1 MARSGYLG
9 KISAI
14 VSINT
19 SSVKPSLDSSAKDI
33 NAWAKS
39 TQSRISGAANSAGR
53 ALEGIFTPLQR
64 LQAAIKNANR
74 NPLDLKIQ
82 NPGAYLQLAKATEQ
96 IAKPLGQVQS
106 QFAGLASSV
115 QAELLPVLQSAQKQ
129 TTSLFNA
136 ISSGAKVSDRDL
148 ENTAARVERL
158 NQVIRRSAEA
168 NQLARGGRTGNELA
182 FAAPRTQDELSRSA
196 QLSQRAA
203 EAPVALRA
211 DPGFRQRIQELDE
224 LRQKIVQYQSAVDR
238 RQVLGLDTTEV
249 QARLDGIIRKSA
261 DTRASLEQVTA
272 DAAAAT
278 RAFTLAQS
286 ARQPRSGGLF
296 GVESGTDQERAI
308 ERARRL
314 SAEFLRLPQAAQQGL
329 SGLAGIASRVAD
341 AVAAGTG
348 NAQQL
353 NDVLDK
359 LASRISDGS
368 VASGQQELGRQ
379 IGNGFLNILT
389 PAEAAADTLAAKTQE
404 LARKIGNG
412 FLNVLTPAEAAAD
425 TLDAK
430 AQQLARKIGNG
441 FLTII
446 TPAEAAADTLEAKT
460 QELARKIGN
469 GFLNVLTP
477 AEAAADTLEAKT
489 QELARKIGN
498 GFLNVLTPAEAAAD
512 TLEAKTQE
520 LARKISNGFLTILTP
535 AEAAADTLEAK
546 TQELARTI
554 GNGFLSILTPAEAA
568 ADTIEAQA
576 QSLGRKIGNGF
587 LTILTPAEAAADT
600 LEAQTQELARTIG
613 NGFLNVLTPAE
624 AAADTLE
631 SRSQEL
637 GRKIGN
643 GFLTILTPAEAAADT
658 LEAQTQELGRTIA
671 NGFLTVITPAEA
683 AADTLEAKTQEL
695 GRQIG
700 NGFLNIITPAEAA
713 ADTLESQT
721 QALGRKIANGFLN
734 IIDPAE
740 AAADTIGGRLDQ
752 RLVRGYEA
760 QLNVLQGVIATVS
773 GEARGNLA
781 SAFEQVRTT
790 INSSMRDATIGSQA
804 ARDSIDSMIDALAR
818 MSATA
823 SNQNVGRVL
832 TQVARAGD
840 IGRRGLDR
848 FALAAQQAG
857 FAIDD
862 FFSVTGG
869 FDQRIRAVSNNIT
882 QLAFIIGSTKG
893 LFIGLSVVI
902 GTQVVLAISKW
913 INSGRTAE
921 DRSKALNDTLAR
933 QKNLAEALAESF
945 RSLGDALTRGTLS
958 NQAEDA
964 REFAESLNR
973 ARKARKD
980 LNDEAVLQNDPVVRR
995 ERANQARIDREL
1007 QNAGDQGTVVQLQT
1021 QLEQS
1026 RQRERARRGVLVQPA
1041 PGANEVEGVLRRRAP
1056 NPFRQNVPNLPDGG
1070 DLRSLRERRAAL
1082 EGPLERLRQIISEGP
1097 SFFDGGARF
1106 NIASESFDQLNSLAA
1121 RLDSAI
1127 SNAVDTIADDLA
1139 VAARGPAATIR
1150 NAQQEVADAI
1160 EAGIPGAR
1168 RLGVLV
1174 DQVGNEF
1181 QDAIK
1186 ALEAAVQIADPA
1198 ERERA
1203 IAEARTRLDGVRG
1216 RRSEI
1221 EARTDA
1227 VRRERT
1233 LNPEFQF
1240 ESVLARAQSEIDRIG
1255 APAQGFQRQLREL
1268 QFQRDSVRA
1277 QLEAA
1282 PADPVLARAEQEL
1295 TRALI
1300 SLEQAVSDLSFE
1312 AAESSRLR
1320 GDPER
1325 GRTLSMTD
1333 AQRAAEEM
1341 QQGLND
1347 IAARF
1352 GLVAENTTG
1361 LVDNQGMQE
1370 AQARFMEDQRRQ
1382 RAPAVF
1388 ALQDAVQ
1395 NAVLQGPSRAALQA
1409 SDVTTM
1415 EGSRE
1420 LNRLLRGD
1428 DPARDVNL
1436 LELQKQ
1442 TQLLED
1448 SLEEQR
1454 KLAERF
1460 GGVAP

>member
-14 VSINT
+14 VTINT

-446 TPAEAAADTLEAKT
+446 
-460 QELARKIGN
+460 
-469 GFLNVLTP
+469 TP

-1082 EGPLERLRQIISEGP
+1082 ARPLERLRQIISEGP
-1097 SFFDGGARF
+1097 SLFDGGARF